1 MFFPGRPKLGRDLKF
16 KGELG
21 PLRTPCILTEWNIY
35 CNDTFSWYPPF
46 VGGLAQVIP
55 DSIYLK

>member
-1 MFFPGRPKLGRDLKF
+1 MFFPGRPKLGRDLKL

-46 VGGLAQVIP
+46 V
-55 DSIYLK
+55 